1 MSVSGTKARKSK
13 PISAYPLFPAF
24 VALWFGA
31 LFGLSSLAV
40 GVPNLERIVAAL
52 QLQTVLPAAA
62 PPLGAT
68 ARALIALAMTGAGG
82 VFGLIIG
89 LLVTPRHKPKKA
101 KAPEVSVRARDTHPD
116 APVRKPI
123 SAHEEFGD
131 SGEHDR
137 EAVREMQALRASM
150 VDEPEDVEDELALP
164 AFLAKEAPPPKPEPA
179 AQLAEPIEES
189 QPEAFGRP
197 IGEAA
202 ERIASADLEDLSP
215 VELLERLAI
224 AMQRRLDRRSQAAD
238 GDTEEQQDSPGS
250 VTIFPATPR
259 EEPRENPDETEKA
272 LREALAA
279 LQRMTGTA

>member
-40 GVPNLERIVAAL
+40 GVPNLERAVAAL

-62 PPLGAT
+62 PPLGMT
-68 ARALIALAMTGAGG
+68 ARALIALAMTGAGA
-82 VFGLIIG
+82 VLGLIIA
-89 LLVTPRHKPKKA
+89 LLVARRHKPKKA
-101 KAPEVSVRARDTHPD
+101 KAEVRVRARDTHPD
-116 APVRKPI
+116 APARKPI

-137 EAVREMQALRASM
+137 EAVREMQALRAAM
-150 VDEPEDVEDELALP
+150 AEEPEDAEDDVPALP
-164 AFLAKEAPPPKPEPA
+164 AFLADEAPAAEPEPA
-179 AQLAEPIEES
+179 AQLARPALDEPK
-189 QPEAFGRP
+189 PEAFGRP

-202 ERIASADLEDLSP
+202 ERIVSADLEDLSP

-224 AMQRRLDRRSQAAD
+224 AMQRRLDRRAAAAE
-238 GDTEEQQDSPGS
+238 GETEEPQDPPGS
-250 VTIFPATPR
+250 VTIFPAAPR
-259 EEPRENPDETEKA
+259 EDPDETEKA